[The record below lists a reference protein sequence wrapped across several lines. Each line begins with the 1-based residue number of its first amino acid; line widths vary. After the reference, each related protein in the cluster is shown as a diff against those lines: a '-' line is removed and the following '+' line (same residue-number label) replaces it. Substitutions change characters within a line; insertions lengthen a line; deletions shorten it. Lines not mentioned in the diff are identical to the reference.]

1 MIYILEFSRPMH
13 HARFYVGFCEDDR
26 LTERL
31 KDHNS
36 GRGAAITRAARQQG
50 IELILVATLEG
61 DRRKERQKNT
71 PRLVRNL
78 SLQQSETNNRDLC
91 RLTSEV
97 TNSAGG

>member
-61 DRRKERQKNT
+61 DRRKERQIKRQKNT
-71 PRLVRNL
+71 PRLVR
-78 SLQQSETNNRDLC
+78 SLTQKKGINH
-91 RLTSEV
+91 V
-97 TNSAGG
+97 TQGF